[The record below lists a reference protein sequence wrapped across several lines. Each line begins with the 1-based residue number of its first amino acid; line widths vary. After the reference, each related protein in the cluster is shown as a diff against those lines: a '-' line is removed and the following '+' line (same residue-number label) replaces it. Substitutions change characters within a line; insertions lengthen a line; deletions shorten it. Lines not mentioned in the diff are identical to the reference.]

1 MGSGAGTRGPARR
14 GHGADSA
21 RQLEFYPR
29 DDLEVRCYA
38 AFMSAER
45 GQEARLG
52 ELDWMWLEPQ
62 ELPDGCAK
70 LVQKMLDEE
79 KITVTDVWR
88 RVRLLFAR
96 GQITA
101 AKTTLGYPDKPD
113 SPDQRLLADAARQPK
128 RVLERLP
135 RSLERRSTREV
146 VVLGVLRYARNDPQP
161 AAPILEK

>member
-79 KITVTDVWR
+79 RITVTDVWR
-88 RVRLLFAR
+88 RVRLQFAK

-101 AKTTLGYPDKPD
+101 ATTALGYLDKPD
-113 SPDQRLLADAARQPK
+113 SPAEPRPADAARQP
-128 RVLERLP
+128 
-135 RSLERRSTREV
+135 
-146 VVLGVLRYARNDPQP
+146 NP
-161 AAPILEK
+161 A